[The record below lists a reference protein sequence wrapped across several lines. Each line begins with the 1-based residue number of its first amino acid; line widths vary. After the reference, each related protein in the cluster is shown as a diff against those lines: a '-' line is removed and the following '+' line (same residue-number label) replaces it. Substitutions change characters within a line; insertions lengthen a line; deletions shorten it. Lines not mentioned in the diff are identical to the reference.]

1 MDALEQK
8 YQRLQDILTQFGSVA
23 VAFSGGVDSTF
34 LLYAA
39 QDTLGDNA
47 LAVTA
52 VTAALPQRERQGAEA
67 ICAQL
72 GVRRLVYPLDVLA
85 LPAFQTNPP
94 DRCYH
99 CKKALLAGMLTLA
112 QEAGFPTL
120 VDGSNV
126 DDTGD
131 YRPGMRALTE
141 LGIQSPLLTAGLT
154 KGDIRA
160 LSHRFHLPTWNQ
172 PSAACLASRIP
183 YGEAITEEKL
193 ALVEQAEQF
202 LAGLGLTG
210 LRVRL
215 HGGNLARIEVPPEQL
230 RCGANPPDGDR
241 SGADRP
247 ELYLCDGGL
256 GRISD
261 GKPERDVGKG
271 LTKAELSAYNDIISR
286 NATRDDKSRKRAG
299 NPQRTGGRCEPAV
312 SPLSSPFRAA
322 GESRGLAVLTLSAS
336 GRSFRSAIWV
346 ATRSSFVPEWCGRVL
361 IF

>member
-8 YQRLQDILTQFGSVA
+8 YQRLQGILTQFGSVA

-52 VTAALPQRERQGAEA
+52 VTAALPQRERQGAEV

-99 CKKALLAGMLTLA
+99 CKKALFQGMLTLA

-131 YRPGMRALTE
+131 YRPGMRALAE
-141 LGIQSPLLTAGLT
+141 LGIQSPLLAAGLT

-160 LSHRFHLPTWNQ
+160 LSHCFHLPTWNQ

-230 RCGANPPDGDR
+230 DVVLTHRTEIVRA
-241 SGADRP
+241 
-247 ELYLCDGGL
+247 LTGL
-256 GRISD
+256 GCTYVTVDLAGYRMGSLN
-261 GKPERDVGKG
+261 ETLEKG
-271 LTKAELSAYNDIISR
+271 
-286 NATRDDKSRKRAG
+286 
-299 NPQRTGGRCEPAV
+299 
-312 SPLSSPFRAA
+312 
-322 GESRGLAVLTLSAS
+322 
-336 GRSFRSAIWV
+336 
-346 ATRSSFVPEWCGRVL
+346 
-361 IF
+361 

>member
-8 YQRLQDILTQFGSVA
+8 YQRLQDILTQFDSVA

-39 QDTLGDNA
+39 QDTLGGNA

-52 VTAALPQRERQGAEA
+52 VIAALPQRERQGAEA
-67 ICAQL
+67 LCAQL

-99 CKKALLAGMLTLA
+99 CKKALFQGMLTFA

-131 YRPGMRALTE
+131 YRPGMRALAE
-141 LGIQSPLLTAGLT
+141 LGIQSPLLAAGLT

-202 LAGLGLTG
+202 LAGLGLTQ

-230 RCGANPPDGDR
+230 EVVLTHRTGIVQT
-241 SGADRP
+241 
-247 ELYLCDGGL
+247 LTGL
-256 GRISD
+256 GC
-261 GKPERDVGKG
+261 
-271 LTKAELSAYNDIISR
+271 AYVTVDL
-286 NATRDDKSRKRAG
+286 AG
-299 NPQRTGGRCEPAV
+299 YQMGSLNK
-312 SPLSSPFRAA
+312 
-322 GESRGLAVLTLSAS
+322 VL
-336 GRSFRSAIWV
+336 
-346 ATRSSFVPEWCGRVL
+346 
-361 IF
+361 

>member
-34 LLYAA
+34 LLYVAHA
-39 QDTLGDNA
+39 TLGDNA

-52 VTAALPQRERQGAEA
+52 VTAALPQRERQSAED

-99 CKKALLAGMLTLA
+99 CKKALFQGMLTLA
-112 QEAGFPTL
+112 QEAGFLTL

-131 YRPGMRALTE
+131 YRPGMRALAE

-183 YGEAITEEKL
+183 YGETITEEKL

-202 LAGLGLTG
+202 LAGLGLTQ

-215 HGGNLARIEVPPEQL
+215 HGGNLARIEVAPEQL
-230 RCGANPPDGDR
+230 DVVLTHRTEIVRA
-241 SGADRP
+241 
-247 ELYLCDGGL
+247 LTGL
-256 GRISD
+256 GCTYVTVDLAGYRMGSLN
-261 GKPERDVGKG
+261 ETLEKG
-271 LTKAELSAYNDIISR
+271 
-286 NATRDDKSRKRAG
+286 
-299 NPQRTGGRCEPAV
+299 
-312 SPLSSPFRAA
+312 
-322 GESRGLAVLTLSAS
+322 
-336 GRSFRSAIWV
+336 
-346 ATRSSFVPEWCGRVL
+346 
-361 IF
+361 

>member
-8 YQRLQDILTQFGSVA
+8 YQRLQEILTHFGRVA

-39 QDTLGDNA
+39 HATLGDNA

-52 VTAALPQRERQGAEA
+52 VTAALPHRERQSAED

-72 GVRRLVYPLDVLA
+72 GVQRLVYPLDVLA

-99 CKKALLAGMLTLA
+99 CKRALFQGMLTLA

-131 YRPGMRALTE
+131 YRPGMRALAE
-141 LGIQSPLLTAGLT
+141 LGIQSPLLAAGLT
-154 KGDIRA
+154 KADIRT
-160 LSHRFHLPTWNQ
+160 LSHRFHLPTWDQ

-193 ALVEQAEQF
+193 TLVEQAEQF
-202 LAGLGLTG
+202 LAGLGLTQ

-215 HGGNLARIEVPPEQL
+215 HGGNLARIEVAPEQL
-230 RCGANPPDGDR
+230 
-241 SGADRP
+241 
-247 ELYLCDGGL
+247 
-256 GRISD
+256 
-261 GKPERDVGKG
+261 DV
-271 LTKAELSAYNDIISR
+271 
-286 NATRDDKSRKRAG
+286 
-299 NPQRTGGRCEPAV
+299 
-312 SPLSSPFRAA
+312 
-322 GESRGLAVLTLSAS
+322 VLTHRTEIAQALTELGCAYVTVDLAGYRMGSLNE
-336 GRSFRSAIWV
+336 
-346 ATRSSFVPEWCGRVL
+346 TL
-361 IF
+361 H

>member
-1 MDALEQK
+1 M
-8 YQRLQDILTQFGSVA
+8 
-23 VAFSGGVDSTF
+23 
-34 LLYAA
+34 
-39 QDTLGDNA
+39 
-47 LAVTA
+47 
-52 VTAALPQRERQGAEA
+52 
-67 ICAQL
+67 
-72 GVRRLVYPLDVLA
+72 
-85 LPAFQTNPP
+85 
-94 DRCYH
+94 
-99 CKKALLAGMLTLA
+99 A

-131 YRPGMRALTE
+131 YRPGMRALAE
-141 LGIQSPLLTAGLT
+141 LGIQSPLLAAGLT

-230 RCGANPPDGDR
+230 DVVLIHRTEIVP
-241 SGADRP
+241 GADRAG
-247 ELYLCDGGL
+247 LYLCDGGL
-256 GRISD
+256 GRIPD

-271 LTKAELSAYNDIISR
+271 LTKAELSAYNGVISR

-312 SPLSSPFRAA
+312 SPLSSPFRAT

>member
-94 DRCYH
+94 GRCYH

-131 YRPGMRALTE
+131 YRPGMRALAE
-141 LGIQSPLLTAGLT
+141 LGIQSPLL
-154 KGDIRA
+154 
-160 LSHRFHLPTWNQ
+160 
-172 PSAACLASRIP
+172 
-183 YGEAITEEKL
+183 
-193 ALVEQAEQF
+193 
-202 LAGLGLTG
+202 
-210 LRVRL
+210 
-215 HGGNLARIEVPPEQL
+215 
-230 RCGANPPDGDR
+230 
-241 SGADRP
+241 
-247 ELYLCDGGL
+247 
-256 GRISD
+256 
-261 GKPERDVGKG
+261 
-271 LTKAELSAYNDIISR
+271 
-286 NATRDDKSRKRAG
+286 
-299 NPQRTGGRCEPAV
+299 
-312 SPLSSPFRAA
+312 AA
-322 GESRGLAVLTLSAS
+322 GPKGTSVPCPTAS
-336 GRSFRSAIWV
+336 TCPPGTSPAPPAWPPASPMAKPSQRKSWRWWNR
-346 ATRSSFVPEWCGRVL
+346 RSSFWL
-361 IF
+361 DWD

>member
-8 YQRLQDILTQFGSVA
+8 YQRLQEILTQFGRVA

-39 QDTLGDNA
+39 QATLGDNA

-52 VTAALPQRERQGAEA
+52 VTAALPQREKQSAENL
-67 ICAQL
+67 CAQL

-99 CKKALLAGMLTLA
+99 CKRALFQGMLTLA
-112 QEAGFPTL
+112 REAGFPTL

-131 YRPGMRALTE
+131 YRPGMRALAE
-141 LGIQSPLLTAGLT
+141 LGIQSPLLAAGLT
-154 KGDIRA
+154 KADIRA
-160 LSHRFHLPTWNQ
+160 LSHRFHLPTWDQ

-183 YGEAITEEKL
+183 YGEAITGEKL

-230 RCGANPPDGDR
+230 EVVLTHRTEIVR
-241 SGADRP
+241 T
-247 ELYLCDGGL
+247 LTGL
-256 GRISD
+256 GCAYVTVDLAGYRMGSLN
-261 GKPERDVGKG
+261 ETLEKG
-271 LTKAELSAYNDIISR
+271 
-286 NATRDDKSRKRAG
+286 
-299 NPQRTGGRCEPAV
+299 
-312 SPLSSPFRAA
+312 
-322 GESRGLAVLTLSAS
+322 
-336 GRSFRSAIWV
+336 
-346 ATRSSFVPEWCGRVL
+346 
-361 IF
+361 

>member
-99 CKKALLAGMLTLA
+99 CKKALFQGMLTLA

-131 YRPGMRALTE
+131 YRPG
-141 LGIQSPLLTAGLT
+141 
-154 KGDIRA
+154 IRA
-160 LSHRFHLPTWNQ
+160 LSHRFHLPTWDQ

-183 YGEAITEEKL
+183 YGEAITGEKL
-193 ALVEQAEQF
+193 ALVERAEQF
-202 LAGLGLTG
+202 LAGLGLTQ

-230 RCGANPPDGDR
+230 DVVLTHRTEIVRA
-241 SGADRP
+241 
-247 ELYLCDGGL
+247 LTGL
-256 GRISD
+256 GCTYVTVDLAGYRMGSLN
-261 GKPERDVGKG
+261 ETLEKG
-271 LTKAELSAYNDIISR
+271 
-286 NATRDDKSRKRAG
+286 
-299 NPQRTGGRCEPAV
+299 
-312 SPLSSPFRAA
+312 
-322 GESRGLAVLTLSAS
+322 
-336 GRSFRSAIWV
+336 
-346 ATRSSFVPEWCGRVL
+346 
-361 IF
+361 

>member
-8 YQRLQDILTQFGSVA
+8 YQRLQDILTQFDSVA

-39 QDTLGDNA
+39 QDTLGGNA

-52 VTAALPQRERQGAEA
+52 VTAALSQRERQGAEA

-99 CKKALLAGMLTLA
+99 CKKALFQGMLTLA
-112 QEAGFPTL
+112 QEAGFSTL

-131 YRPGMRALTE
+131 YRPGMRALAE
-141 LGIQSPLLTAGLT
+141 LGIQSPLLAAGLT

-230 RCGANPPDGDR
+230 DVVLTHRTEIVRA
-241 SGADRP
+241 
-247 ELYLCDGGL
+247 LTGL
-256 GRISD
+256 GCTYVTVDLAGYRMGSLN
-261 GKPERDVGKG
+261 ETLEKG
-271 LTKAELSAYNDIISR
+271 
-286 NATRDDKSRKRAG
+286 
-299 NPQRTGGRCEPAV
+299 
-312 SPLSSPFRAA
+312 
-322 GESRGLAVLTLSAS
+322 
-336 GRSFRSAIWV
+336 
-346 ATRSSFVPEWCGRVL
+346 
-361 IF
+361 

>member
-34 LLYAA
+34 LLYVAHA
-39 QDTLGDNA
+39 TLGDNA

-52 VTAALPQRERQGAEA
+52 VTAALPQRERQSAED

-99 CKKALLAGMLTLA
+99 CKKALFQGMLTLA
-112 QEAGFPTL
+112 QEAGFLTL

-131 YRPGMRALTE
+131 YRPGMRALAE

-230 RCGANPPDGDR
+230 DVVLTHRTEIVRA
-241 SGADRP
+241 
-247 ELYLCDGGL
+247 LTGL
-256 GRISD
+256 GCTYVTVDLAGYRMGSLN
-261 GKPERDVGKG
+261 ETLEKG
-271 LTKAELSAYNDIISR
+271 
-286 NATRDDKSRKRAG
+286 
-299 NPQRTGGRCEPAV
+299 
-312 SPLSSPFRAA
+312 
-322 GESRGLAVLTLSAS
+322 
-336 GRSFRSAIWV
+336 
-346 ATRSSFVPEWCGRVL
+346 
-361 IF
+361 

>member
-8 YQRLQDILTQFGSVA
+8 YQHLQEILTQFGRVA

-39 QDTLGDNA
+39 HATLGDNA

-52 VTAALPQRERQGAEA
+52 VTAALPQREKQSAED

-99 CKKALLAGMLTLA
+99 CKKALFQGMLTLA

-141 LGIQSPLLTAGLT
+141 LGIQSPLLAAGLT

-202 LAGLGLTG
+202 LAGLGLTQ

-230 RCGANPPDGDR
+230 DVVLTHRA
-241 SGADRP
+241 
-247 ELYLCDGGL
+247 EILQTLTGL
-256 GRISD
+256 GCTYVTVDLAGYRMGSLN
-261 GKPERDVGKG
+261 ETLEKG
-271 LTKAELSAYNDIISR
+271 
-286 NATRDDKSRKRAG
+286 
-299 NPQRTGGRCEPAV
+299 
-312 SPLSSPFRAA
+312 
-322 GESRGLAVLTLSAS
+322 
-336 GRSFRSAIWV
+336 
-346 ATRSSFVPEWCGRVL
+346 
-361 IF
+361 

>member
-1 MDALEQK
+1 MQRVLFIYNRHAGKNKTWASLSDIINAMTEQDCLVTTYPTQYRGDAGEAIVRWSGDFDRVVVAGGDGTLSE
-8 YQRLQDILTQFGSVA
+8 A
-23 VAFSGGVDSTF
+23 VAGAARLPQPPLLGYIPVGTTNDFAKNLNLPLDSLT
-34 LLYAA
+34 
-39 QDTLGDNA
+39 D

-131 YRPGMRALTE
+131 YRPGMRALAE
-141 LGIQSPLLTAGLT
+141 LGIQSPLLAAGLT

-215 HGGNLARIEVPPEQL
+215 HGGTLARIEVPPEQL
-230 RCGANPPDGDR
+230 DVVLTHRMEIVRA
-241 SGADRP
+241 
-247 ELYLCDGGL
+247 LTGL
-256 GRISD
+256 GCTYVTVD
-261 GKPERDVGKG
+261 LVGYRMGSLNETLEKG
-271 LTKAELSAYNDIISR
+271 
-286 NATRDDKSRKRAG
+286 
-299 NPQRTGGRCEPAV
+299 
-312 SPLSSPFRAA
+312 
-322 GESRGLAVLTLSAS
+322 
-336 GRSFRSAIWV
+336 
-346 ATRSSFVPEWCGRVL
+346 
-361 IF
+361 

>member
-34 LLYAA
+34 LLYVAHA
-39 QDTLGDNA
+39 TLGDNA

-52 VTAALPQRERQGAEA
+52 VTAALPQRERQSAED

-99 CKKALLAGMLTLA
+99 CKKALFQGMLTLA
-112 QEAGFPTL
+112 QEAGFLTL

-131 YRPGMRALTE
+131 YRPGMRALAE

-183 YGEAITEEKL
+183 YGEAITVEKL

-202 LAGLGLTG
+202 LTGLGLTG

-230 RCGANPPDGDR
+230 DVVLTHRTEIVRA
-241 SGADRP
+241 
-247 ELYLCDGGL
+247 LTGL
-256 GRISD
+256 GCTYVTVDLAGYRMGSLN
-261 GKPERDVGKG
+261 ETLEKG
-271 LTKAELSAYNDIISR
+271 
-286 NATRDDKSRKRAG
+286 
-299 NPQRTGGRCEPAV
+299 
-312 SPLSSPFRAA
+312 
-322 GESRGLAVLTLSAS
+322 
-336 GRSFRSAIWV
+336 
-346 ATRSSFVPEWCGRVL
+346 
-361 IF
+361 

>member
-39 QDTLGDNA
+39 HATLGDNA

-52 VTAALPQRERQGAEA
+52 VTAALPQRERQSAED

-99 CKKALLAGMLTLA
+99 CKKALFQGMLTLA
-112 QEAGFPTL
+112 QEAGFLTL

-141 LGIQSPLLTAGLT
+141 LGIQSPLLAAGLT

-215 HGGNLARIEVPPEQL
+215 HGRNLARIEVPPEQL
-230 RCGANPPDGDR
+230 DVVLTHRTEIVRA
-241 SGADRP
+241 
-247 ELYLCDGGL
+247 LTGL
-256 GRISD
+256 GCTYVTVDLAGYRMGSLN
-261 GKPERDVGKG
+261 ETLEKG
-271 LTKAELSAYNDIISR
+271 
-286 NATRDDKSRKRAG
+286 
-299 NPQRTGGRCEPAV
+299 
-312 SPLSSPFRAA
+312 
-322 GESRGLAVLTLSAS
+322 
-336 GRSFRSAIWV
+336 
-346 ATRSSFVPEWCGRVL
+346 
-361 IF
+361 

>member
-8 YQRLQDILTQFGSVA
+8 YQRLQDILTQFSSVA

-39 QDTLGDNA
+39 QDTLGGNA

-72 GVRRLVYPLDVLA
+72 GVRRL
-85 LPAFQTNPP
+85 
-94 DRCYH
+94 
-99 CKKALLAGMLTLA
+99 A

-120 VDGSNV
+120 MDGSNV

-131 YRPGMRALTE
+131 YRPGMRALAE
-141 LGIQSPLLTAGLT
+141 LGIQSPLLAAGLT

-230 RCGANPPDGDR
+230 DVVLTHRTEIVRA
-241 SGADRP
+241 
-247 ELYLCDGGL
+247 LTGL
-256 GRISD
+256 GCTYVTVD
-261 GKPERDVGKG
+261 
-271 LTKAELSAYNDIISR
+271 L
-286 NATRDDKSRKRAG
+286 AG
-299 NPQRTGGRCEPAV
+299 YRMGSLNE
-312 SPLSSPFRAA
+312 
-322 GESRGLAVLTLSAS
+322 TLH
-336 GRSFRSAIWV
+336 
-346 ATRSSFVPEWCGRVL
+346 
-361 IF
+361 